1 MPPPSARLL
10 ALLLGILCA
19 LAFAATFRYSRQ
31 PHHRKNPKEEVP
43 PFIPLLK
50 DLNSYWFS
58 NLRPATLAAQP
69 VVYCSGPLFNL
80 SEVIYALG
88 WKGLLPPSTSL
99 EVLSGLTD
107 SEIATIAKS
116 AESLGLHPYGL
127 CGELAEQKLDA
138 YVPARDG
145 FTLAVILS
153 AISEDSTLTQDEKN
167 DLSTYMSKAIY
178 SIDAFSLGGLCN
190 CGIFNANGLQIDDG
204 SATEV
209 GMMGMRGMP
218 LIIYRDQ
225 ATFQL
230 GPGVQNPMP
239 IGNASATLSPPA
251 YPTVRLAVAALKEK
265 IRNVVASDPSW
276 LGSFLY
282 SHEVP
287 PPPLY
292 IYWQSIGEAVFKTK
306 FRSKHI
312 VVDEHG
318 RLDARASLTPFFFK
332 TFVQNPS
339 TQGYVEVAKE
349 VARVIKEVEARF
361 KPFESIYPEVALAA
375 RGSASYGQ

>member
-1 MPPPSARLL
+1 MRALYARLL
-10 ALLLGILCA
+10 ALLLGIVCA
-19 LAFAATFRYSRQ
+19 LAVAATVLYCRQ
-31 PHHRKNPKEEVP
+31 LPLRNEKVP
-43 PFIPLLK
+43 PFVPLLT
-50 DLNSYWFS
+50 DLNGYWFA
-58 NLRPATLAAQP
+58 NLRPATLATQP
-69 VVYCSGPLFNL
+69 IVYCSGPLFNL

-88 WKGLLPPSTSL
+88 WKGLLPPSRSF

-107 SEIATIAKS
+107 DEIATIAKS
-116 AESLGLHPYGL
+116 AENLGLHPYGL

-145 FTLAVILS
+145 FTLAVILA
-153 AISEDSTLTQDEKN
+153 AIGEDSTLTQDEKN
-167 DLSTYMSKAIY
+167 DLGGYMNKAIY
-178 SIDAFSLGGLCN
+178 AIDAFSLGGLCN
-190 CGIFNANGLQIDDG
+190 CGILNANGLQIDDG

-218 LIIYRDQ
+218 LVIYRDQ

-230 GPGVQNPMP
+230 GSGVQNPMP
-239 IGNASATLSPPA
+239 IGNASATLLPPA
-251 YPTVRLAVAALKEK
+251 YPTVQLAVAALKKK
-265 IRNVVASDPSW
+265 IRNVVASDPAW

-306 FRSKHI
+306 FRHKHI

-318 RLDARASLTPFFFK
+318 QLDAQASLTPFFFQK
-332 TFVQNPS
+332 FAQNPT
-339 TQGYVEVAKE
+339 TQSYVEVAKE
-349 VARVIKEVEARF
+349 VTRAIKEVEARF
-361 KPFESIYPEVALAA
+361 KSLESIYPEVGLAA
-375 RGSASYGQ
+375 RGSVSYGQ